1 MTSMMVLVLPFFIL
15 VVIALTYDKT
25 VTPIVNYF
33 TKKSQDVDLLRTDI
47 RDENA
52 QIKSEY
58 RLYDHAIIIL
68 PFVLGYVTY
77 ELFTS
82 EVPIY
87 YPGSSFLATLWI
99 WIVVLFKIHRIK
111 VYDDNALRFQGII
124 RNIDIDASDIIEIQ
138 DWLRFVRVKLNK
150 GSLILFPFVDKLGEF
165 KAEIRSL
172 NPETKIKD
180 MSNNYFD
187 SKYSLGLTLLG
198 MLIFFGCMI
207 AFLFYRFTHLQ

>member
-1 MTSMMVLVLPFFIL
+1 MTSLLVIVLPFFIL

-25 VTPIVNYF
+25 ITPIVNYF
-33 TKKSQDVDLLRTDI
+33 TKKSQKVDLLHTDI
-47 RDENA
+47 RDEKI

-68 PFVLGYVTY
+68 PFALCYLTY

-82 EVPIY
+82 DVPIY
-87 YPGSSFLATLWI
+87 YPGSSFLATLWA

-111 VYDDNALRFQGII
+111 IYDDNIMRFQGLI
-124 RNIDIDASDIIEIQ
+124 RNIDLNANRITEIQ
-138 DWLRFVRVKLNK
+138 DWLRFVRVKYDK
-150 GSLILFPFVDKLGEF
+150 GSLILFPFVEKLGEF

-172 NPETKIKD
+172 NSETKIKD

-187 SKYSLGLTLLG
+187 SKYSLGLTLVG